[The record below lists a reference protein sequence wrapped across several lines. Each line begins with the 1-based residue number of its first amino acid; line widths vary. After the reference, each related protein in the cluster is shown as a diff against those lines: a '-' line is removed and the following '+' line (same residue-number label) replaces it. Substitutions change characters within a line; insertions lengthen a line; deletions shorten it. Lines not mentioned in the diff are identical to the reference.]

1 MNKPIVHNLSIVKP
15 VCGVT
20 KLRVKLQVGKLCF
33 SAAPLTFQRT
43 EDSSGMTFKFG
54 VELGVVLLPPPG
66 KDVLEVVG
74 VIGLLLLLGTL
85 VGEGLMIVVPLVD
98 DGAATGFCDPDV
110 GFDEG
115 NEFPFGEVGL

>member
-43 EDSSGMTFKFG
+43 EDSSGMTCKFG
-54 VELGVVLLPPPG
+54 VALGVLFTPPG
-66 KDVLEVVG
+66 KTVLGAVG
-74 VIGLLLLLGTL
+74 AIGLLLLLGTL
-85 VGEGLMIVVPLVD
+85 VGEGLLIVVPLVD